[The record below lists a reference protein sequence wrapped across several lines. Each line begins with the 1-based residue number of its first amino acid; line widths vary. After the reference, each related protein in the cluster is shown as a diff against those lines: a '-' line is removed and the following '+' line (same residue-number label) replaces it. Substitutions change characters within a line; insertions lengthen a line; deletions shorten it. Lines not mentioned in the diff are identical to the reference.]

1 MERAYETELSGK
13 LDLTRLNAAEVQV
26 LELLADGHTAK
37 SIASLTGRSVVSV
50 NERLRQARR
59 KTGVSS
65 SRELARLL
73 KAQKNG
79 HEQIGL
85 FPSDMLPQSGTRFRA
100 GAIAMGVL
108 FLAIAATAIVN
119 HQASDTAP
127 APPTITDPVL
137 SEVLPAAQWEPGHLA
152 QLVRTEV
159 RDPAWASQ
167 LETELQKRF
176 SSLVAAGDVRLI
188 KVTCARTVCEVVG
201 KINETDLKKADV
213 VGQNLQD
220 EKLNTL
226 GDGKAKHVAIA
237 FGSKGFVSYWTRS

>member
-1 MERAYETELSGK
+1 VRTKLSYPAK
-13 LDLTRLNAAEVQV
+13 LDLTRLNAAEVQA

-85 FPSDMLPQSGTRFRA
+85 FPSDILPQSSTRFRM
-100 GAIAMGVL
+100 GALAVGVL
-108 FLAIAATAIVN
+108 FLAIAATAFVS
-119 HQASDTAP
+119 HQGSDTAHGP
-127 APPTITDPVL
+127 SPITDPVL
-137 SEVLPAAQWEPGHLA
+137 SGVLPTAEWEPRRLA
-152 QLVRTEV
+152 ELVRTEV

-167 LETELQKRF
+167 LETELRKRF
-176 SSLVAAGDVRLI
+176 SSLVAAGDVRLTR
-188 KVTCARTVCEVVG
+188 VTCARTVCEVVG
-201 KINETDLKKADV
+201 EINETDLKRAEV
-213 VGQNLQD
+213 VGRNLQD
-220 EKLNTL
+220 EKLNIL
-226 GDGKAKHVAIA
+226 GDGKAKHVAIS
-237 FGSKGFVSYWTRS
+237 FGSKGFASYWARA